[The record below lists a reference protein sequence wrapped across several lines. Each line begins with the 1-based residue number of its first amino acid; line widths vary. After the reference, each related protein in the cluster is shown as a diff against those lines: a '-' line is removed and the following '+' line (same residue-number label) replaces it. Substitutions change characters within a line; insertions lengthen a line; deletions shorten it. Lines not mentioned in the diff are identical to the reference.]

1 MVSSIG
7 VSSNGNLNRISGME
21 SGLDT
26 ESIVK
31 RLTLLDENK
40 IIAAQQK
47 KQVLTW
53 KRDSYR
59 EVTSKLYDLKSKY
72 YGTSNN
78 VLANGSFNQLKV
90 TNSAPTYV
98 SVTPGPNANKTN
110 IIISD
115 IISLASSTKIESFTP
130 VSQPSTIAVDLLK
143 TADLSGK
150 TIKVTLDGVSKV
162 LTFSTLDYSTVDAVK
177 TELSRMLDN
186 AFGPNTVG
194 ISTDVTDVNIL
205 ILDSGSNTM
214 SLSKSGILDQ
224 EAADILGF
232 IDGKSNKISLNDKLS
247 SVSFAKSTTTPIEFK
262 INGVS
267 FSFTGDNTISDV
279 MNSVN
284 TSSVGVKMAYSD
296 VTDTF
301 TFTSVQTGAGTN
313 ISLAD
318 VTGTFIDSIIGA
330 GKLTDGKNAEIRINT
345 NVSSPDP
352 AENTYQTIIKNSNTF
367 ELDGVTY
374 NLLGKAT
381 GLAQENIAINLDTDI
396 DATISKIKDFISSYN
411 DVLSTITGKLSE
423 KLVRGY
429 LPLTD
434 DQKKAMS
441 QTEIDLWTKQAKT
454 GLLTN
459 DTTLNSIATSLRSS
473 FYSDV
478 KSLSDNSL
486 SIGLILTDIGLSTGL
501 YSEKGKLNIDEA
513 KLRKALTDRPEEV
526 IRLLTQ
532 KSSTN
537 YSAYLSTDQKTT
549 RYNESGLFSRISD
562 IIENNTRQ
570 GGFKGNLIQ
579 LAGSATDVFET
590 QNVYNDRI
598 TDMDKTI
605 SKLTD
610 QLSKNQDHYW
620 AKFTA
625 METALSTLNKQSSW
639 ITQQLGSLQNG
650 G

>member
-1 MVSSIG
+1 QI
-7 VSSNGNLNRISGME
+7 
-21 SGLDT
+21 
-26 ESIVK
+26 
-31 RLTLLDENK
+31 
-40 IIAAQQK
+40 
-47 KQVLTW
+47 LTW

-115 IISLASSTKIESFTP
+115 IISLASSTKIESSTP
-130 VSQPSTIAVDLLK
+130 VSLASTIAVDLLK
-143 TADLSGK
+143 TVDLSGK

-162 LTFSTLDYSTVDAVK
+162 LTFSAQNYSTVDAVK
-177 TELSRMLDN
+177 NELSSMLDN
-186 AFGPNTVG
+186 AFGLNTVG
-194 ISTDVTDVNIL
+194 ISTDGNNL

-214 SLSKSGILDQ
+214 ILSKSGILGQ

-247 SVSFAKSTTTPIEFK
+247 SVSFAKPTTTPIEFK

-284 TSSVGVKMAYSD
+284 TSSVGVKMAYSN

-318 VTGTFIDSIIGA
+318 VTGTFFDSIIGNRNPINLEFT

-478 KSLSDNSL
+478 KSLSDNNL
-486 SIGLILTDIGLSTGL
+486 SIGLIPTDIGISTGL

-532 KSSTN
+532 KSSAN